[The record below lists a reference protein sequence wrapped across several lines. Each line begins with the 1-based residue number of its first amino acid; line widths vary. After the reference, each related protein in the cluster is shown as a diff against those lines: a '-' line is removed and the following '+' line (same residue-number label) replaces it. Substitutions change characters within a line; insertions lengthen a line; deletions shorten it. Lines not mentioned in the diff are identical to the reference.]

1 MGIYVKM
8 LIKYVKVEI
17 IIRQFMVILMV
28 IAIFFI
34 SACSERDNIAHFSS
48 KEETLEHFV
57 QNENIKGNIDLI
69 TTTNDESLLVIQ
81 SSGNTYFVGE
91 LVEDK
96 EGYYAKRISDNVE
109 MTIGASWELNTMNKN
124 EYTIFFEKNKE
135 DANYIQFSNG
145 EYDISLVEGHT
156 ISENTLAL
164 TSAIKEVETVKD

>member
-1 MGIYVKM
+1 MVLLKNQ
-8 LIKYVKVEI
+8 LVKVEI
-17 IIRQFMVILMV
+17 IIRQLIVILMV
-28 IAIFFI
+28 IAVFFI
-34 SACSERDNIAHFSS
+34 SACNEKDNIDHFSS
-48 KEETLEHFV
+48 KEETMEHFV

-69 TTTNDESLLVIQ
+69 TTTNDESLLVVQ

-109 MTIGASWELNTMNKN
+109 MTIGASWELNTMDKN

-156 ISENTLAL
+156 IRENTFAL
-164 TSAIKEVETVKD
+164 TSAIKEVEIVKD

>member
-1 MGIYVKM
+1 M
-8 LIKYVKVEI
+8 EI
-17 IIRQFMVILMV
+17 IIRKFMVILTF

-34 SACSERDNIAHFSS
+34 TACSEKDNIDHFSS

-69 TTTNDESLLVIQ
+69 TTTNDERLLVVQ

-96 EGYYAKRISDNVE
+96 EGYHAKRISDNVE
-109 MTIGASWELNTMNKN
+109 MTIGASWELNTMDKS

-156 ISENTLAL
+156 ISENTFAL
-164 TSAIKEVETVKD
+164 TSAIKGVEIVKD

>member
-1 MGIYVKM
+1 MK
-8 LIKYVKVEI
+8 KE
-17 IIRQFMVILMV
+17 
-28 IAIFFI
+28 
-34 SACSERDNIAHFSS
+34 NIAHFSS

-57 QNENIKGNIDLI
+57 QNENVKGNIDLI

-91 LVEDK
+91 LMEDK

-109 MTIGASWELNTMNKN
+109 MTIGASWELTTKNKN

-145 EYDISLVEGHT
+145 EYGISPCRGTH
-156 ISENTLAL
+156 NQ
-164 TSAIKEVETVKD
+164 

>member
-1 MGIYVKM
+1 M
-8 LIKYVKVEI
+8 EI
-17 IIRQFMVILMV
+17 NIRQFMVILMV

-34 SACSERDNIAHFSS
+34 SACSEKSNIDRFSS

-69 TTTNDESLLVIQ
+69 TTTNDEKLLVTQ

-109 MTIGASWELNTMNKN
+109 MTIGGGWELNTMNKN

-135 DANYIQFSNG
+135 DSNYIQFSNG
-145 EYDISLVEGHT
+145 EYVIFLVEGHT
-156 ISENTLAL
+156 ISKNALAL
-164 TSAIKEVETVKD
+164 TSVIKEVETVKDSIN